1 MKKTLTGLLLIF
13 SFYTTF
19 AQNDS
24 CSCSSEL
31 DYVATQLKS
40 TPSYKSQIKNTT
52 RHDAYLAG
60 IQDKINQDPD
70 IDRNCLAY
78 LQQYLK
84 VLKDEHNYIVD
95 RSENTDYTALTP
107 FYDKSMEA
115 IYAQNELHND
125 AITGTYKLLDFYTV
139 VVTKSEADSKVYTAV
154 VVESKNEQWQPGQI
168 KFTLT
173 KTGDYFHGI
182 FYDGNHS
189 PRYQKIEFR
198 AGRLYPERWIHDDFK
213 ANWQVNNYQIQ
224 GDTFEYKKLT
234 DKTHYIRLG
243 DFDGDNTTYGQAM
256 DLLEQLKQN
265 YSSGNLIIDLRNNGG
280 GGRRTSDPFVK
291 YLKKIKKDIQIYI
304 VQNRNVGSNS
314 EQFILKL
321 KSQIGAITTF
331 GENTRGALAY
341 GFGNYAKP
349 SLITPCFGYSL
360 GLTTTKYERFLKYE
374 GVGLAPDFY
383 LDSKTAW
390 IDQVLA
396 KIEQ

>member
-1 MKKTLTGLLLIF
+1 MKKTIIGLLLIF
-13 SFYTTF
+13 SFCTTT

-24 CSCSSEL
+24 CSCLSEL

-40 TPSYKSQIKNTT
+40 TPSYKSQVKNTA

-60 IQDKINQDPD
+60 IQNKINQDSD

-84 VLKDEHNYIVD
+84 VLKDEHNYIID
-95 RSENTDYTALTP
+95 RSKNTDYTAMTP
-107 FYDKSMEA
+107 LYGKPLEA
-115 IYAQNELHND
+115 IYAQNERHND
-125 AITGTYKLLDFYTV
+125 SITGTYKLLDFYTV
-139 VVTKSEADSKVYTAV
+139 VVTKDAPDATVYTAV
-154 VVESKNEQWQPGQI
+154 VVDTKNEQWQQGQI

-173 KTGDYFHGI
+173 KAGDSFHGI
-182 FYDGNHS
+182 FYDGDHS
-189 PRYQKIEFR
+189 PRYQKIEFK
-198 AGRLYPERWIHDDFK
+198 AGRLYPERWIHDEFK

-224 GDTFEYKKLT
+224 GDTFAYKKLT
-234 DKTHYIRLG
+234 EQTHYIRLG

-256 DLLEQLKQN
+256 DLLEELEQN
-265 YSSGNLIIDLRNNGG
+265 FSSGNLIIDLRNNGG

-291 YLKKIKKDIQIYI
+291 YLKKIKKDIKIY
-304 VQNRNVGSNS
+304 VMQNRNVGSNS

-321 KSQIGAITTF
+321 ENQIGGIITL

-360 GLTTTKYERFLKYE
+360 GLTTTKYERFLAYE
-374 GVGLAPDFY
+374 GVGLTPNFY